1 MDEKDEIIEE
11 PKVETPDS
19 GNKKKKRRPRKKK
32 EEPKEE
38 EQNEGQNEEQN
49 EEQNGPAENTNLDNP
64 LENLTVNVSFQF
76 LMTIRDILINISP
89 RVNWNAQE
97 LLPVGMILRDLN
109 NISANVNEQFSNIAE
124 GDVEGDDD
132 EPVPESEEIN

>member
-38 EQNEGQNEEQN
+38 EQNEGQNEGQN
-49 EEQNGPAENTNLDNP
+49 EEQNEPAENLDNP

>member
-38 EQNEGQNEEQN
+38 EQNEEEPKEGQNEPTE
-49 EEQNGPAENTNLDNP
+49 NLDNP
-64 LENLTVNVSFQF
+64 LEDLSVNVSFQF
-76 LMTIRDILINISP
+76 LMTIRDILISISP

-109 NISANVNEQFSNIAE
+109 NISANVNEQLSNINEGDTE
-124 GDVEGDDD
+124 GDVEDDDD